1 MLRNA
6 MQPGNEKGS
15 VKIHHEHRWDLSLSE
30 AREIQKDLAQYV
42 VEMPLDRPISAIAG
56 VDVSV
61 KANRVRAVV
70 AVLSYPELEPIDKSV
85 WEGGATFPYI
95 PGYLSFREIPV
106 LLNAIAGLRTEP
118 DLFITDGH
126 GRAHPRRFG
135 LACHLGVLLDIPTIG
150 VAKSRLTGIH
160 EDPCQEKGCSV
171 PLLDAKAD
179 ECIGAVLRTR
189 TGVKPVFVSVG
200 HRVTLNDAVEITLR
214 CTTRYKLPE
223 TTRWAHRIS
232 REWRVEGGEWRSEC

>member
-1 MLRNA
+1 MT
-6 MQPGNEKGS
+6 S
-15 VKIHHEHRWDLSLSE
+15 VKIHHEHRWDLSPRE
-30 AREIQKDLAQYV
+30 AKEVQLDLEQYV
-42 VEMPLDRPISAIAG
+42 VETSLGRPISSIAG

-61 KANRVRAVV
+61 KANRVRAVA
-70 AVLSYPELEPIDKSV
+70 AVLSYPELELIDESV
-85 WEGGATFPYI
+85 WEGDATFPYI

-106 LLNAIAGLRTEP
+106 LLNALAGLRTKP
-118 DLFITDGH
+118 DLYITDGH

-160 EDPCQEKGCSV
+160 EEPCDEKGCSV
-171 PLLDAKAD
+171 PLLDANAD

-200 HRVTLNDAVEITLR
+200 HRVTLNDAVEITIA
-214 CTTRYKLPE
+214 CTTRYRLPE
-223 TTRWAHRIS
+223 TTRWAHRLS
-232 REWRVEGGEWRSEC
+232 KEGKGEKGKGKREKVKGRR